1 MVAQD
6 GQAAGSCA
14 RNVLGGR
21 NIRCLLGGHFLIA
34 TNHSTLALYTPI
46 LAAVF
51 SRNPTVYSN
60 GFPEMDEEGGNI
72 LGAIYD
78 EDDHEDIYDDVE
90 MVDVE
95 DGEIVDSVAGGGEG
109 ADDGT
114 PAKQEPRSK
123 NRRRRA
129 NERKNKRKNK
139 RKRGSSP
146 CTDIDRFVLDTCR
159 RLKEKKSYMVY
170 TAVGCLGVAALSDL
184 VREVDAIQACG
195 GQMTADGKRNRTGGG
210 VLWSI
215 IKARE
220 PDAYQKIMKGAKE
233 FEKLFR
239 SHHVRQ
245 RTDKV
250 ASSHGSGEECA
261 EEQHPS
267 APLDGSSQITPV
279 LNSNDQSAAEEKRR
293 PVKDRIRVPVS
304 YDDITGDPGDEANQ
318 QQYRGIHPDI

>member
-1 MVAQD
+1 MCSAITLQ
-6 GQAAGSCA
+6 G
-14 RNVLGGR
+14 
-21 NIRCLLGGHFLIA
+21 FL
-34 TNHSTLALYTPI
+34 
-46 LAAVF
+46 
-51 SRNPTVYSN
+51 
-60 GFPEMDEEGGNI
+60 EMEEEGDNI

-78 EDDHEDIYDDVE
+78 EDDQEEIYDDVE

-95 DGEIVDSVAGGGEG
+95 DGEIVDSVAGGGSGVQGEA

-114 PAKQEPRSK
+114 VAKQEPQCK

-129 NERKNKRKNK
+129 NKRKNK

-146 CTDIDRFVLDTCR
+146 GTDIDRFVLDTCR

-184 VREVDAIQACG
+184 VKEVDAIQACG

-233 FEKLFR
+233 FEKLFI

-250 ASSHGSGEECA
+250 ASPRGSGEECA
-261 EEQHPS
+261 EEQHPL
-267 APLDGSSQITPV
+267 APSDGSSQITPV
-279 LNSNDQSAAEEKRR
+279 LDSNNQSIAGERR
-293 PVKDRIRVPVS
+293 QPVKDRIRVPVS
-304 YDDITGDPGDEANQ
+304 YDDITGDPGDEAKQ
-318 QQYRGIHPDI
+318 